1 MPIHGILGL
10 AKSNVNKRDAVPST
24 HNNLESVNGAGRD
37 RGISDLRRQV
47 QKHELELTTL
57 TLQRVK
63 RLINHKQSE
72 KTAAPINNVIDQLG
86 IL

>member
-1 MPIHGILGL
+1 MSLPRTTTS
-10 AKSNVNKRDAVPST
+10 K
-24 HNNLESVNGAGRD
+24 SVNDAGLD
-37 RGISDLRRQV
+37 RRISDLRRQV
-47 QKHELELTTL
+47 KKHELELTTL

-63 RLINHKQSE
+63 RLINQKQFE